1 MCGLLISHL
10 NFSACHC
17 QTIKDDFRLAGSFM
31 PQKPKQP
38 TIEELQEK
46 IYIVPKISLFFP
58 NSCKDLIQIL
68 AVEYKTTYVR

>member
-1 MCGLLISHL
+1 
-10 NFSACHC
+10 
-17 QTIKDDFRLAGSFM
+17 M